1 VQAPVK
7 LEQEGVQLSLLWCVC
22 LDHAAGAACRELRVI
37 FHLLQVVEDV
47 DVGYRIPWPLQGRW
61 NNHLKQWWLSEKE
74 TDAAVTAIK
83 RAAADV
89 ARALAGKALKEILE
103 R

>member
-1 VQAPVK
+1 M
-7 LEQEGVQLSLLWCVC
+7 
-22 LDHAAGAACRELRVI
+22 
-37 FHLLQVVEDV
+37 
-47 DVGYRIPWPLQGRW
+47 
-61 NNHLKQWWLSEKE
+61 KQWWLSEKE